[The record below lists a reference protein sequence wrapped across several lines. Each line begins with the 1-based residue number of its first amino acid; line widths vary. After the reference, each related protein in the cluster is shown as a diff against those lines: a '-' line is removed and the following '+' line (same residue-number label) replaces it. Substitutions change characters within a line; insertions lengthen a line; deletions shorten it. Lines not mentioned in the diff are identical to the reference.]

1 MRSESHRSGIQSWE
15 PQNATGMRPE
25 RVAHPEREKRTRNFR
40 LELQSFRGRQQ
51 VFFVATLLLSPSAPI
66 NVSPKALDARKVL
79 SPRSSG
85 TSTSREAGTRR
96 VPTSSRLAA
105 RRSRSGPP

>member
-15 PQNATGMRPE
+15 PQNATGLRPE
-25 RVAHPEREKRTRNFR
+25 RVAHPEWKKRARNFR

-51 VFFVATLLLSPSAPI
+51 VFFVATPPLSPSAHI
-66 NVSPKALDARKVL
+66 NVSPKGLDARKVL

-85 TSTSREAGTRR
+85 ISTSPQAGTRR
-96 VPTSSRLAA
+96 APTSSRLAA